1 VLYISVEDV
10 WEYQFGGCGMECCEV
25 ICLEKRG
32 VTFWE
37 ETSGVKRGCKRIVR

>member
-1 VLYISVEDV
+1 MLYISVEDV
-10 WEYQFGGCGMECCEV
+10 WKYHFAGCGMEYCEM

>member
-1 VLYISVEDV
+1 MCISA
-10 WEYQFGGCGMECCEV
+10 WTMYGNIKLRMECYEK

-37 ETSGVKRGCKRIVR
+37 ETSGVKRECKRIVR